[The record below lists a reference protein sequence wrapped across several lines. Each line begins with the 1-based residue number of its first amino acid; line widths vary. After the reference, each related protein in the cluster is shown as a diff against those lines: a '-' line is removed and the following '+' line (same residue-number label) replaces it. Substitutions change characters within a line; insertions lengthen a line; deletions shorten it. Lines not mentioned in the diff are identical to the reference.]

1 MKVLI
6 TGASGYVG
14 ARIYDDLD
22 RNHEV
27 VGTFYRNDCFEELR
41 RSDVT
46 DRSAVSELV
55 SDVQPDAIVHAAA
68 IASRSQCEANPQ
80 RAIATNARGT
90 ANVVEAANREGARVV
105 YVSTLGA
112 VELDSFYGETKRV
125 GENYVEDT
133 DAGYDVLRASMT
145 YGYSPNTVNDRPFNR
160 ILGTLQEGQPDS
172 YDDSWLFQPTYL
184 GNLTEI
190 IEYVLEDDPLDRTVD
205 VVVPKVKT
213 RFEVA
218 SDILEPFDC
227 QIRPVMNRE
236 TQTRT
241 GEQRTTGSDLP
252 TWSYDEMIRAIT
264 GKIRE
269 HELVD
274 G

>member
-6 TGASGYVG
+6 TGASGYIG

-22 RNHEV
+22 RSYET
-27 VGTFYRNDCFEELR
+27 VGTFYRNNCFEELR
-41 RSDVT
+41 RLDVA
-46 DRSAVSELV
+46 DRSAVLELV

-68 IASRSQCEANPQ
+68 IASKSQCEANPQ
-80 RAIATNARGT
+80 SAIATNARGT
-90 ANVVEAANREGARVV
+90 ANVVEAANREGVRVV

-112 VELDSFYGETKRV
+112 IELDSFYGETKRV
-125 GENYVEDT
+125 GENYVKDA

-160 ILGTLQEGQPDS
+160 ILGTLQEGQPGS

-190 IEYVLEDDPLDRTVD
+190 IEHVLEDGPLDRTAD
-205 VVVPKVKT
+205 IVVPEVKT

-218 SDILEPFDC
+218 SDVLKPFDC
-227 QIRPVMNRE
+227 QIRPTMNRE
-236 TQTRT
+236 TRTRT
-241 GEQRTTGSDLP
+241 GEQRSTGSELP
-252 TWSYDEMIRAIT
+252 TCSYDEMIRTIT
-264 GKIRE
+264 NEIRE
-269 HELVD
+269 YGLVD